1 MFGKEE
7 VESIVNQL
15 RQEWGTD
22 PNWEQLLR
30 DVYLGMARADSGQAL
45 GNLDPRVI
53 TIIQQNQGIAQ
64 K

>member
-7 VESIVNQL
+7 VESILNKL

-64 K
+64 R